1 MAYVSVKAS
10 ADANSYQKTMK
21 AMAQEAKALAS
32 QWTATQAKA
41 KAFGSQTDI
50 LKAKAGALSDKI
62 KLQKEIVK
70 TTGDQYGKL
79 STKLSEQK
87 TKHTELKSKV
97 GKPTKTLQK
106 RRGKIQRR
114 QRNSKRN

>member
-1 MAYVSVKAS
+1 MAYVSVKAT

-21 AMAQEAKALAS
+21 SMAAEAKALAS

-50 LKAKAGALSDKI
+50 LKGKAENLSAKI

-70 TTGDQYGKL
+70 LAGDQYGKL

-87 TKHTELKSKV
+87 SKHDELKTKV
-97 GKPTKTLQK
+97 EAAKKSL
-106 RRGKIQRR
+106 
-114 QRNSKRN
+114 